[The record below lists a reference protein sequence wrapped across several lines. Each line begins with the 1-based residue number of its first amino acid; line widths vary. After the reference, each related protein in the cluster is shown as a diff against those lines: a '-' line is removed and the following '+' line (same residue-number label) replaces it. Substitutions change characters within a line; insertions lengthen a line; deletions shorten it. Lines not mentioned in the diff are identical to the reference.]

1 MARDDICINSSDDE
15 TIILYCNILDA
26 VVLLLLK
33 NFFCYI

>member
-1 MARDDICINSSDDE
+1 MARDDICINSSDDK

-26 VVLLLLK
+26 VVLK